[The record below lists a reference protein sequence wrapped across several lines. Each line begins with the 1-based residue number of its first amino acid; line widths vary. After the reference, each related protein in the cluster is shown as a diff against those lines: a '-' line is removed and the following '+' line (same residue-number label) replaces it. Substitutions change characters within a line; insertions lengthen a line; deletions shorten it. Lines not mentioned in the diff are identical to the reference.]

1 MSGVVLIVEDEAQVL
16 ILAESVLQGAGYE
29 TVSASTVAEALAI
42 IESDRHID
50 LLFTDL
56 GLGNDVEGGLTIGA
70 AFSKSRPGAPVLY
83 TTARE
88 LTDGMSALFVD
99 PHAFAAKPYNVE
111 QLIAA
116 VAKLIQDSKDT

>member
-29 TVSASTVAEALAI
+29 TASASTVAEALAI

-56 GLGNDVEGGLTIGA
+56 GLGNDAEGGLTIGA
-70 AFSKSRPGAPVLY
+70 AFSKSRPGVPVLY
-83 TTARE
+83 TSARG
-88 LTDGMSALFVD
+88 LTDGMSALFVE
-99 PHAFAAKPYNVE
+99 PHGFVAKPYNVE

-116 VAKLIQDSKDT
+116 VAKLIQCSKDT